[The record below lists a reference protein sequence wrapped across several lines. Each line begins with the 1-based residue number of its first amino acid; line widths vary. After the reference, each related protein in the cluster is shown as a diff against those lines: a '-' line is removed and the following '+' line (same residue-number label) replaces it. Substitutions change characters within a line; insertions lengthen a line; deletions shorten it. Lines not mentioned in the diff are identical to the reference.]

1 MKPLILCTLLLVA
14 FIAGEVSRDLQ
25 RGFWGEK

>member
-1 MKPLILCTLLLVA
+1 MKRLTICALLLVA